1 MSSLGLLNEEVT
13 IDVEGLIELP
23 NAYPS
28 NEEVVNESFES
39 DDFLAMEFK
48 LRKFSKSFSLKL
60 KQTDSGSLN
69 QTVSNLEK

>member
-1 MSSLGLLNEEVT
+1 MSSLCLLNEEVT

-23 NAYPS
+23 NAYPF

-60 KQTDSGSLN
+60 KQTDLGSLN